1 MNRKLITENI
11 VHIFEQCQGNV
22 ISSMDAI
29 CPEVAE
35 MQMFETPLIGIASAD
50 DILFDK
56 YKEENVIGPWHMKPT
71 EWLDGAKT
79 VISIF
84 LPFTEAVKKNSRS
97 CKGGPSL
104 AWLHG
109 RVEGQKFIDAYT
121 SALCKYLAS
130 QGIRNCA
137 PSIDSRFRQ
146 VTAGNGMQEYEC
158 VNEKTYG
165 SNWSERHTAYACGLG
180 TFGLSKGIIT
190 EKGMAGRFT
199 SIIIDKEIETDTR
212 PYSDVYEYCTKC
224 GACIVR
230 CPADAISMEH
240 GKNHNICDAW
250 LKEMKAAHAP
260 RYGCGVCQTAVP
272 CESRIPK
279 RK

>member
-1 MNRKLITENI
+1 MNRELITENI
-11 VHIFEQCQGNV
+11 VHIFEECQGNI
-22 ISSMDAI
+22 ISSSDAI
-29 CPEVAE
+29 CPEVAGV
-35 MQMFETPLIGIASAD
+35 QMFETPLIGIASSD

-56 YKEENVIGPWHMKPT
+56 YKEKSVIGPWHMSPD

-97 CKGGPSL
+97 CKHGPSP

-109 RVEGQKFIDAYT
+109 RVEGQEFIDAYT
-121 SALCKYLAS
+121 AALCEWLTS

-137 PSIDSRFRQ
+137 PSIDARFKQ
-146 VTAGNGMQEYEC
+146 VAAGKGMQEYEC

-165 SNWSERHTAYACGLG
+165 SNWSERHAAYACGLG

-199 SIIIDKEIETDTR
+199 SIIIDKEIKPDTR

-230 CPADAISMEH
+230 CPADAISMEQ